1 MHHNQAEGETRMRRR
16 VSICLFTLSSFF
28 AAFYVLS
35 GSARAQAG
43 TGQVSVAGFGKST
56 AQPLPPGGPAPRT
69 ADGHPDLSGVWF
81 PGKTGREDLTAEG
94 NPARLQFDSKVTAE
108 EKPPYQPWAAEKV
121 KKLST
126 LDAEILRPS
135 VNCMPRGV
143 PGMFLTNPY
152 PIELILTK
160 TEFIQLDELNNN
172 FRVIPTDGRAHS
184 KDPDPA
190 FNGEGVAH
198 WEGDTLVIDTIAIDE
213 RTWNNF
219 VGWFH
224 SDQEHIVERISRP
237 SMNYLIYRVTIEDP
251 KVLTKPWTSA
261 PRTWSLG
268 HEALQEYYCT
278 NNREE
283 EALKALRDLTE
294 GPKK

>member
-1 MHHNQAEGETRMRRR
+1 MRRLAIQ
-16 VSICLFTLSSFF
+16 VFMAIGFF
-28 AAFYVLS
+28 AVCHIFS
-35 GSARAQAG
+35 GSAMAQNG
-43 TGQVSVAGFGKST
+43 TGQVSVAGFGKSN
-56 AQPLPPGGPAPRT
+56 AKPLPPGGPAPRT
-69 ADGHPDLSGVWF
+69 GDGHPDLSGVWF
-81 PGKTGREDLTAEG
+81 PGKMGREDLTAEG
-94 NPARLQFDSKVTAE
+94 SPERQQFNPKVTPE

-126 LDAEILRPS
+126 LDSEILRPS

-143 PGMFLTNPY
+143 PGMFITNPY

-160 TEFIQLDELNNN
+160 TELIQLDELNNN
-172 FRVIPTDGRAHS
+172 FRVIPTDGRPHT

-190 FNGEGVAH
+190 FNGESVAH
-198 WEGDTLVIDTIAIDE
+198 WEGDTLVIDTIAVDE

-224 SDQEHIVERISRP
+224 SDQEHVVERISRP
-237 SMNYLIYRVTIEDP
+237 SVNYLTYQVTIEDP

>member
-1 MHHNQAEGETRMRRR
+1 MRRR
-16 VSICLFTLSSFF
+16 VTTNVFMAFSFF
-28 AAFYVLS
+28 AIFYALS
-35 GSARAQAG
+35 GSAGAQAG
-43 TGQVSVAGFGKST
+43 SGQVSVAGFGKSS
-56 AQPLPPGGPAPRT
+56 AKPLPPGGPAPRT

-81 PGKTGREDLTAEG
+81 PGKMGREDLTAEAS
-94 NPARLQFDSKVTAE
+94 PEHLQFDPKVTPE
-108 EKPPYQPWAAEKV
+108 EKPPYQPWAAERV

-126 LDAEILRPS
+126 VDAEILRPS

-143 PGMFLTNPY
+143 PGMFITNPY
-152 PIELILTK
+152 PIELVLTK
-160 TEFIQLDELNNN
+160 TELIQLNELNNN
-172 FRVIPTDGRAHS
+172 FRIIPTDGRPHS
-184 KDPDPA
+184 KDPDPT

-198 WEGDTLVIDTIAIDE
+198 WDGDTLVIDTIAIDE

-224 SDQEHIVERISRP
+224 SDEEHIVERISRP
-237 SMNYLIYRVTIEDP
+237 SLNYLTYQVTIEDP

-268 HEALQEYYCT
+268 REALQEYYCT

>member
-1 MHHNQAEGETRMRRR
+1 MSRMGIRILTA
-16 VSICLFTLSSFF
+16 VSFL
-28 AAFYVLS
+28 AVFYFPR
-35 GSARAQAG
+35 SARAQAG
-43 TGQVSVAGFGKST
+43 SGQVSVPGFGKSN
-56 AQPLPPGGPAPRT
+56 AKPLPPGGPAPRT
-69 ADGHPDLSGVWF
+69 ADGHADLSGVWF
-81 PGKTGREDLTAEG
+81 PGRLGGEDLTAEG
-94 NPARLQFDSKVTAE
+94 SPARLQFDAKLTPE

-121 KKLST
+121 KKLTT

-143 PGMFLTNPY
+143 PGMFITNPY
-152 PIELILTK
+152 PIELVLTK
-160 TEFIQLDELNNN
+160 TELIQLNELNNN

-184 KDPDPA
+184 KDPDPT
-190 FNGEGVAH
+190 FNGEGIAH

-224 SDQEHIVERISRP
+224 SDAEHVVERISRP
-237 SMNYLIYRVTIEDP
+237 SVNYLTYQVTIEDP
-251 KVLTKPWTSA
+251 KVLSKAWTSA

-278 NNREE
+278 NNREQ
-283 EALKALRDLTE
+283 EALKALRELTE

>member
-1 MHHNQAEGETRMRRR
+1 MNDEAEGEMPMRRR
-16 VSICLFTLSSFF
+16 T
-28 AAFYVLS
+28 AFYVFIAISFLAVLYMLS
-35 GSARAQAG
+35 DSARAQAG
-43 TGQVSVAGFGKST
+43 SGQVSVAGFGKSN
-56 AQPLPPGGPAPRT
+56 AKPLPPGGPAPRT

-81 PGKTGREDLTAEG
+81 PGKIGREDLTAEG
-94 NPARLQFDSKVTAE
+94 NPARLQFDPKVTPE
-108 EKPPYQPWAAEKV
+108 EKPPYQPWAADKV

-143 PGMFLTNPY
+143 PGMFMTNPY

-160 TEFIQLDELNNN
+160 TELIQLDELNNN
-172 FRVIPTDGRAHS
+172 FRVIPTDGHPHS
-184 KDPDPA
+184 KDPDPT

-198 WEGDTLVIDTIAIDE
+198 WEGDTLIIDTIAIDE

-224 SDQEHIVERISRP
+224 SDQEHVVERISRP
-237 SMNYLIYRVTIEDP
+237 SMNYLSYQVTIEDP
-251 KVLTKPWTSA
+251 KVLTRPWTSA

>member
-1 MHHNQAEGETRMRRR
+1 MHMKRRA
-16 VSICLFTLSSFF
+16 LH
-28 AAFYVLS
+28 YVLIAVS
-35 GSARAQAG
+35 FLAGFYFVCVSASAQNG
-43 TGQVSVAGFGKST
+43 TGQVSVPGFGKAS
-56 AQPLPPGGPAPRT
+56 AKPLPPGGPAPRT
-69 ADGHPDLSGVWF
+69 TDGHPDLSGVWF
-81 PGKTGREDLTAEG
+81 PGKMGREDLTAEG
-94 NPARLQFDSKVTAE
+94 DSARLQFDPKATPE
-108 EKPPYQPWAAEKV
+108 EKPPYQQWAAERV

-143 PGMFLTNPY
+143 PGMFITNPY
-152 PIELILTK
+152 PIELVLTK
-160 TEFIQLDELNNN
+160 TELIQLDELNNN
-172 FRVIPTDGRAHS
+172 FRVIPTDGRAHT

-198 WEGDTLVIDTIAIDE
+198 WDGDTLVIDTVAIDE

-224 SDQEHIVERISRP
+224 SDQEHVVERITRS
-237 SMNYLIYRVTIEDP
+237 SKNYLTYQVTIEDP

-283 EALKALRDLTE
+283 EALKSLRELTE
-294 GPKK
+294 APKK

>member
-1 MHHNQAEGETRMRRR
+1 MKRRAR
-16 VSICLFTLSSFF
+16 AYVFIAVSFF
-28 AAFYVLS
+28 AGFYIVCV
-35 GSARAQAG
+35 SARAQNGA
-43 TGQVSVAGFGKST
+43 GQVSVPGFGK
-56 AQPLPPGGPAPRT
+56 ANAKPLPPGGPAPRT

-81 PGKTGREDLTAEG
+81 PGKMGREDLTAEG
-94 NPARLQFDSKVTAE
+94 DSARLQFDPKATPE
-108 EKPPYQPWAAEKV
+108 EKPPYQPWAAERV

-143 PGMFLTNPY
+143 PGMFITNPY
-152 PIELILTK
+152 PIELVLTK
-160 TEFIQLDELNNN
+160 AELIQLDELNNN
-172 FRVIPTDGRAHS
+172 FRVIPTDGRRHTN
-184 KDPDPA
+184 DPDPA

-198 WEGDTLVIDTIAIDE
+198 WDGDTLVIDTIAIDE

-224 SDQEHIVERISRP
+224 SDQEHVVERLTRS
-237 SMNYLIYRVTIEDP
+237 SMNYLTYQVTIEDP

-283 EALKALRDLTE
+283 EALKSLRELTE
-294 GPKK
+294 APKK

>member
-1 MHHNQAEGETRMRRR
+1 MRRR
-16 VSICLFTLSSFF
+16 VTTNVFMAFSFF
-28 AAFYVLS
+28 AIFYALS

-43 TGQVSVAGFGKST
+43 SGQVSVAGFGKSS
-56 AQPLPPGGPAPRT
+56 AKPLPPGGPAPRT

-81 PGKTGREDLTAEG
+81 PGKMGREDLTAEAS
-94 NPARLQFDSKVTAE
+94 PEHLQFDPKVTPE
-108 EKPPYQPWAAEKV
+108 EKPPYQPWAAERV

-126 LDAEILRPS
+126 VDAEILRPS

-143 PGMFLTNPY
+143 PGMFITNPY
-152 PIELILTK
+152 PIELVLTK
-160 TEFIQLDELNNN
+160 TELIQLNELNNN
-172 FRVIPTDGRAHS
+172 FRIIPTDGRPHG
-184 KDPDPA
+184 KDPDPT

-198 WEGDTLVIDTIAIDE
+198 WDGDTLVIDTIAIDE

-224 SDQEHIVERISRP
+224 SDEEHIVERISRP
-237 SMNYLIYRVTIEDP
+237 SLNYLTYQVTIEDP

-268 HEALQEYYCT
+268 REALQEYYCT